1 MYLLD
6 DSSNIHQNAFHQR
19 NDRLIYLF
27 IRRINPRNSNSYRLI
42 YAASFRRKSALQQA
56 EEDDVFEKI
65 TYYRNHTTAIT
76 LEVLKLTRENICIE
90 FIILKKIKIRNV
102 LVPFHPIKN
111 LHKKFQNKSFFKV
124 NSN

>member
-19 NDRLIYLF
+19 NDRVTYLF

-42 YAASFRRKSALQQA
+42 YAASFRRKSAVQQA

-90 FIILKKIKIRNV
+90 FIILKKKYSEMFSFRSIQLKI
-102 LVPFHPIKN
+102 LT
-111 LHKKFQNKSFFKV
+111 KKFRTKV
-124 NSN
+124 SSK